1 MDNRDRGDIGEIKF
15 IEYCVKK
22 GYNVLTPFSGANK
35 TRYDFVVDNGIDL
48 KRVQVKY
55 ISLYKN
61 NTLTVSFVKPQNGRP
76 GKKLHYNENEFEKF
90 IVYCPDTD
98 KLYDIPTEYMKQ
110 KFVGFRMDKPKNNQ
124 TKGVKFLYDYELKGL

>member
-15 IEYCVKK
+15 IEFCVKN
-22 GYNVLTPFSGANK
+22 GYNVLTPFSGCNK

-55 ISLYKN
+55 ISLSKN
-61 NTLTVSFVKPQNGRP
+61 NTLLVTFIKQQNGRN
-76 GKKLHYNENEFEKF
+76 KVLRYNKNEFEKF

-98 KLYDIPTEYMKQ
+98 KLYDIPTEFMNQ
-110 KFVGFRMDKPKNNQ
+110 KYVGLRKDKPKNNQ
-124 TKGVKFLYDYELKGL
+124 TKGVKFLHEYELKGL